1 MTFFLAYKVY
11 WNASL
16 TFMAINGYI
25 LKILSNISV
34 PLSSNN
40 KLTSSNNFKTGYLN
54 NSNFGKTKL
63 RKESKD

>member
-1 MTFFLAYKVY
+1 
-11 WNASL
+11 
-16 TFMAINGYI
+16 MAINGYI